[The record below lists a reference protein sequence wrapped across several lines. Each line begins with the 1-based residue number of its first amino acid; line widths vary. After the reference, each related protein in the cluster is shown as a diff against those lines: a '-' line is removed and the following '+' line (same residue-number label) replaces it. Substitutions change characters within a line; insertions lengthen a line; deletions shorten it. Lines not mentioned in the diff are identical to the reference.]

1 MVRIS
6 VKVKTMTIQATKAT
20 HEDCLSDLINSIDS
34 KIGSVHKGD
43 LPRMLSLP
51 LVRESGEE
59 SRIGVL
65 PQRGLGICSL
75 VRSTLASL

>member
-6 VKVKTMTIQATKAT
+6 VKVKTTTIQATKAT

-34 KIGSVHKGD
+34 KIGSVHEGD
-43 LPRMLSLP
+43 IPRRLSLP
-51 LVRESGEE
+51 LIREPGKE

-65 PQRGLGICSL
+65 PQGPRHL
-75 VRSTLASL
+75 